1 MAPLFTV
8 RSYGIHTA
16 KVLAQDYLTLGPM
29 YPWTY
34 PAVIISVPECI
45 IGMDK
50 LSRSQDLHIDSLTH
64 GLRADRKA
72 EKKPPSIT
80 VLKTNEHHTLGR
92 MAEIRAIPKDLNE
105 ARVMV
110 PTIPPFKS
118 PI

>member
-8 RSYGIHTA
+8 RAYGIHTA

-64 GLRADRKA
+64 GIRTDRKA
-72 EKKPPSIT
+72 EKKPPSRSPHPSQF
-80 VLKTNEHHTLGR
+80 LKPMSTTPWVEWQRSGPS
-92 MAEIRAIPKDLNE
+92 PK
-105 ARVMV
+105 
-110 PTIPPFKS
+110 T
-118 PI
+118 